1 MGRMRAAGTH
11 RACDSTLF
19 LLLLLVYGGGTSA
32 SAAGTE
38 ERRNWFD
45 TPFAQ
50 ALNGAAYC
58 PPPEGPLITE
68 QQMRALA
75 HARIERGTSCWLAKK
90 CEDSNAYRRDPE
102 IQDRV
107 IEVLRAQPE
116 LARSS
121 IWVTTERH
129 WVTLQGCAESARVR
143 AKILEE
149 VQRVNGVEEV
159 FDQMVVGRQKPR
171 WTVDPAWVRRTR

>member
-1 MGRMRAAGTH
+1 MH

-19 LLLLLVYGGGTSA
+19 LLLLLMHWGGTSA
-32 SAAGTE
+32 SAAAAE

-90 CEDSNAYRRDPE
+90 CEDSNAYKRDPE
-102 IQDRV
+102 IQGRV
-107 IEVLRAQPE
+107 IEALRAQP
-116 LARSS
+116 AFAGSS

-143 AKILEE
+143 AKLVEA
-149 VQRVNGVEEV
+149 VQRVSGVEEV

-171 WTVDPAWVRRTR
+171 WTVDPTWVGRTR

>member
-1 MGRMRAAGTH
+1 MGRPQAAGMR
-11 RACDSTLF
+11 RACDWTVF
-19 LLLLLVYGGGTSA
+19 VLLVLGSSTSVP
-32 SAAGTE
+32 AAAAE

-102 IQDRV
+102 IQGRV
-107 IEVLRAQPE
+107 IDALRAQP
-116 LARSS
+116 AFAGSS

-143 AKILEE
+143 AKLVEE

-171 WTVDPAWVRRTR
+171 WIVDPAWKAPTK